1 MSPQTQPDI
10 YYRALL
16 TKDRRFDGRIFFAVV
31 TTGIYCRPICP
42 ARTPLRK
49 NVTFFASAA
58 AAEEAGFRPCLRCRP
73 ETSPGTPAWIGPS
86 TTVSRALRL
95 IAGGIVEQE
104 GIPGLSERVGVGE
117 RQLRRLFFEHI
128 GAPPQAVV
136 RTRRLDFAR
145 KLIDETDLS
154 ISQIAFASGF
164 GSIRRF
170 NDAFKLRFQR
180 NPADVRKGRKPTTAG
195 SPHLTLKL
203 PYRPPLDWQSLLAFL
218 RDRAIPGVESVAD
231 DTYYRTFALGG
242 SAGWFS
248 VRPSPADP
256 ALALTVQGCT
266 PDYLMEVVGRVR
278 GLFDL
283 EADPLTI
290 AEQLTQDPR
299 LGPLLREHPGLRVP
313 GTWDGFELG
322 VRAVLGQQ
330 VSVRGA
336 RTLAERLAGACGS
349 EIAVEGHP
357 SLRYIFP
364 SPSQVAATDL
374 AKIGI
379 PRTRAQTIKRF
390 AELVQSGELK
400 LDASADPEG
409 TVARL
414 LAIPGIGPWTAEYI
428 AMRALR
434 HPDAFPA
441 SDLVIGRELE
451 RMGLKTA
458 PEAWR
463 PWRAYAAMCLWK
475 GFAARQAT
483 ERKKSNVQTR

>member
-1 MSPQTQPDI
+1 MSQQTPDI
-10 YYRALL
+10 FYRALL
-16 TKDRRFDGRIFFAVV
+16 TKDRRFDGRIFFAVT

-73 ETSPGTPAWIGPS
+73 ETSPGTPAWIGTS

-145 KLIDETDLS
+145 KLVDETDLS

-180 NPADVRKGRKPTTAG
+180 SPADVRKSRTPMATG
-195 SPHLTLKL
+195 SLCLTLKL
-203 PYRPPLDWQSLLAFL
+203 PYRPPLDWPSLLGFL
-218 RDRAIPGVESVAD
+218 SDRAIPGVEAIAD
-231 DTYYRTFALGG
+231 DTYHRTFELGG
-242 SAGWFS
+242 AAGWLS
-248 VRPSPADP
+248 VRPLPVDP
-256 ALALTVQGCT
+256 ALELTARGCK
-266 PDYLMEVVGRVR
+266 PDYLMDVVGRVR

-290 AEQLTQDPR
+290 AEQLTQDDR
-299 LGPLLREHPGLRVP
+299 LRPVLRKHPGLRVP

-322 VRAVLGQQ
+322 VRAILGQQ

-336 RTLAERLAGACGS
+336 RTLAERLARVCGLA
-349 EIAVEGHP
+349 ITVEDHP
-357 SLRYIFP
+357 SLRYVFP
-364 SPSQVAATDL
+364 SPSQIAAAADL
-374 AKIGI
+374 EQIGV
-379 PRTRAQTIKRF
+379 PRMRAQTIKRL
-390 AELVQSGELK
+390 AELVRSGELR
-400 LDASADPEG
+400 LDASADPEE
-409 TVARL
+409 TVAKL
-414 LAIPGIGPWTAEYI
+414 LSIPGIGPWTAEYI

-434 HPDAFPA
+434 HPDAFPE
-441 SDLVIGRELE
+441 SDLVIGRELR
-451 RMGLKTA
+451 RMGLEEA

-463 PWRAYAAMCLWK
+463 PWRAYAVMSLWK
-475 GFAARQAT
+475 GAAARNAA
-483 ERKKSNVQTR
+483 ERKKANV